1 MRRQIKTMNKKLLSL
16 HLFCHDANVTY
27 YDGNK
32 CHYIKIERLKQ
43 VKKFS
48 YPGHEKHGAFHADT
62 LKKVLAFLNIDWDN
76 LTEICMT
83 IGGVS
88 NDEVVGQVMQVQ
100 QPFKATRI
108 DHHYAHKLSADWLF
122 GDHDKALVIDG
133 CGDNSNHTSMY
144 DCIPEAGNV
153 KFIDDRDPYPMSI
166 GWWYAKMSD
175 KFCPG
180 AEKEENWKDG
190 AFVDNAGKLMGLASY
205 GNRIKG
211 YYEWLRKRPY
221 DDFCIDAFN
230 FERVR
235 KFGYEIEGKRKPEL
249 QTAYGYVQDTV
260 MGITPHH
267 VDWLYTAQ
275 EVLFEKI
282 INYVLDSYNEKD
294 EFTYTGGVAHNV
306 NLNALMQQVFPNM
319 KIPPYVGDEGLSLG
333 GMYYLLLK
341 HQIKA
346 DIPKYQADVE
356 ILPQPKFV
364 TIAKMAEE
372 ISRGLIVANH
382 QMGAEIG
389 PRALGN
395 RSIFY
400 RPDMAN
406 APKLFNIRGIK
417 KREWWRP
424 YGISLLQEDANRF
437 LTTPVPSP
445 YMLHTSTLTEEGKKA
460 LSGVVHVDGT
470 VRYQTVEND
479 WYALMLMQLK
489 RLTGSSAVVNTSLNS
504 FGKPLSHTIED
515 TKKFAEEAKPDLTFI
530 GDDIYAQV

>member
-1 MRRQIKTMNKKLLSL
+1 MVGATNLMTKKLLSL
-16 HLFCHDANVTY
+16 HPYIHDANVTY
-27 YDGNK
+27 YDGEK
-32 CHYIKIERLKQ
+32 CHYIKIERLAQ
-43 VKKFS
+43 VKKFRYS
-48 YPGHEKHGAFHADT
+48 ADVLDT
-62 LKKVLAFLNIDWDN
+62 SFIGKLKADIEYLNVDWDN
-76 LTEICMT
+76 LDEIVLT
-83 IGGVS
+83 SGGVD
-88 NDEVVGQVMQVQ
+88 NHEVVKQVMQVEK
-100 QPFKATRI
+100 PFKATRI

-122 GDHDKALVIDG
+122 GEHDRALVIDG
-133 CGDNSNHTSMY
+133 CGDNGNHTSMY
-144 DCIPEAGNV
+144 DTIPEGGNV
-153 KFIDDRDPYPMSI
+153 KFVDDRDPYPMSI

-180 AEKEENWKDG
+180 SEDEKNWRDG

-205 GNRIKG
+205 GKKIKG
-211 YYEWLRKRPY
+211 YYEWLQSLPY
-221 DDFCIDAFN
+221 EDFCIEAFN
-230 FERVR
+230 FEKLR
-235 KFGYEIEGKRKPEL
+235 KFGYETYGKPPARK
-249 QTAYGYVQDTV
+249 TAYGYVEGTV

-267 VDWLYTAQ
+267 IDWLHTAQ

-282 INYVLDSYNEKD
+282 VQYVKETFKDTD

-306 NLNALMQQVFPNM
+306 NLNAIMQQEFPNM

-333 GMYYLLLK
+333 GMYYLLRK
-341 HQIKA
+341 YGIKA
-346 DIPKYQADVE
+346 DIPTYQATTDE
-356 ILPQPKFV
+356 FHQPRFV
-364 TIAKMAEE
+364 TIGKIAEA
-372 ISRGLIVANH
+372 IHKGCVVANH

-400 RPDMAN
+400 RADLIN
-406 APKLFNIRGIK
+406 APRLFNTRGIK

-445 YMLHTSTLTEEGKKA
+445 YMLHTSKLTEEGKKA

-470 VRYQTVEND
+470 VRYQTVEKD
-479 WYALMLMQLK
+479 WYAMLLKEMQ
-489 RLTGSSAVVNTSLNS
+489 RLTGSSAIVNTSLNS

-515 TKKFAEEAKPDLTFI
+515 TKEFAEMAKPDLTFI

>member
-1 MRRQIKTMNKKLLSL
+1 
-16 HLFCHDANVTY
+16 
-27 YDGNK
+27 
-32 CHYIKIERLKQ
+32 
-43 VKKFS
+43 
-48 YPGHEKHGAFHADT
+48 
-62 LKKVLAFLNIDWDN
+62 
-76 LTEICMT
+76 
-83 IGGVS
+83 
-88 NDEVVGQVMQVQ
+88 
-100 QPFKATRI
+100 
-108 DHHYAHKLSADWLF
+108 
-122 GDHDKALVIDG
+122 
-133 CGDNSNHTSMY
+133 
-144 DCIPEAGNV
+144 
-153 KFIDDRDPYPMSI
+153 
-166 GWWYAKMSD
+166 
-175 KFCPG
+175 
-180 AEKEENWKDG
+180 
-190 AFVDNAGKLMGLASY
+190 
-205 GNRIKG
+205 
-211 YYEWLRKRPY
+211 
-221 DDFCIDAFN
+221 
-230 FERVR
+230 
-235 KFGYEIEGKRKPEL
+235 
-249 QTAYGYVQDTV
+249 
-260 MGITPHH
+260 
-267 VDWLYTAQ
+267 
-275 EVLFEKI
+275 
-282 INYVLDSYNEKD
+282 
-294 EFTYTGGVAHNV
+294 
-306 NLNALMQQVFPNM
+306 MQQVFPNM

-333 GMYYLLLK
+333 GMYYLLQK
-341 HQIKA
+341 HQVKA